1 MNMHTA
7 TETTYNSSFTVG
19 YRRALQDFVR
29 GVYEECRIYGPND
42 EFSKVKFLNLVD
54 EIKTKLEP
62 K

>member
-7 TETTYNSSFTVG
+7 TETTYNNGITVG

-29 GVYEECRIYGPND
+29 EVYEECRIYGPND
-42 EFSKVKFLNLVD
+42 EFNKVKFLNLVD
-54 EIKTKLEP
+54 EIKTRLES